1 MQTIHVA
8 DGVFAGGRRGVH
20 AVAVDA
26 GLIIAMGTYEEM
38 AATRPQAR
46 VRRWPGLL
54 TPGLRHPQAA
64 ALLEA
69 AYHPDPREA
78 DQLGTEP
85 LTGEALA
92 ALEMDEARWGA
103 SARRGLQRLLRHG
116 VTAVCGPFTRP
127 AVRTAV
133 ARSGLHVRDVREP
146 GSGAEREAFTL
157 DPFPAYPLNALL
169 DRSLTVGGPAD
180 FAVFE
185 VPVFDVSVDDGPV
198 EDAPVDDVPVEDA
211 RVEDAPVDDV
221 LFDDVLARM
230 LRLHGAG
237 TCVATVLGGRLVY
250 RRA

>member
-8 DGVFAGGRRGVH
+8 DTAFVGGGRSVH

-26 GLIIAMGTYEEM
+26 GLIVAMGTYEEM
-38 AATRPQAR
+38 AAARPRAR

-64 ALLEA
+64 KLLES

-133 ARSGLHVRDVREP
+133 ARSGLYVRDVSES
-146 GSGAEREAFTL
+146 GGGAEREALTL
-157 DPFPAYPLNALL
+157 DPFKGYSLNALL
-169 DRSLTVGGPAD
+169 DRSLTVGGTAD
-180 FAVFE
+180 LAVF
-185 VPVFDVSVDDGPV
+185 
-198 EDAPVDDVPVEDA
+198 DVPVED
-211 RVEDAPVDDV
+211 DP
-221 LFDDVLARM
+221 ARM

>member
-1 MQTIHVA
+1 LQTIHVA
-8 DGVFAGGRRGVH
+8 DDVFAGGRRGVH

-26 GLIIAMGTYEEM
+26 GLITAMGTYEEM
-38 AATRPQAR
+38 AAARPQAR

-133 ARSGLHVRDVREP
+133 ARSGLYVREP
-146 GSGAEREAFTL
+146 MGGAGREALML
-157 DPFPAYPLNALL
+157 DPFMGYPLNALL
-169 DRSLTVGGPAD
+169 DRRLAVGGPAD
-180 FAVFE
+180 FAVFD
-185 VPVFDVSVDDGPV
+185 VPIDDG
-198 EDAPVDDVPVEDA
+198 PVDDVPA
-211 RVEDAPVDDV
+211 DDV
-221 LFDDVLARM
+221 PADDVPARM